1 MSAPEWA
8 WDLVDLAAAQA
19 AGDSRAM
26 DSALARLKAAG
37 REVEVEEVILQSYLF
52 LGFPT
57 AIESFR
63 RWRGLGVEPPPATE
77 EGPDLWA
84 KRGQEVCA
92 TVYSGSYERLRENI
106 ARLHPDL
113 DRWMVEEGYGKV
125 LGRPALGLDIREMC
139 IVSMLVV
146 LGAKRQ
152 LRSHLRGALNS
163 GVAPGDIDSVM
174 RRASRFAP
182 PEHVELAEKLWA
194 VARATT

>member
-19 AGDSRAM
+19 AGDSTGM
-26 DSALARLKAAG
+26 DAALSRLKAAG
-37 REVEVEEVILQSYLF
+37 REVEVEEAILQSYLF

-63 RWRGLGVEPPPATE
+63 RWRGLGVEPPAATE
-77 EGPDLWA
+77 EGADLWA
-84 KRGQEVCA
+84 KRGQEVCV
-92 TVYSGSYERLRENI
+92 TVYSGSYERLRDNI

-163 GVAPGDIDSVM
+163 GVAPGDIDSVI

-182 PEHVELAEKLWA
+182 SGHIELAQKLWA
-194 VARATT
+194 AARAKA